1 MPMKLIELVEVIE
14 EIAKNQPNVNQ
25 ILRDDIY
32 DLNTLQDIKYS
43 VFCSTQQQHQE
54 EGDFMTYNFVFFYVD
69 RLMSDRS
76 NQTEIQST
84 GIAVLSNILHRLED
98 YDVEVK
104 SHSYQ
109 VFHQRFNDECAGV
122 YVTVGLTIPT
132 DYTCGETYYDGA
144 E

>member
-1 MPMKLIELVEVIE
+1 MSMKLIELVELIE

-132 DYTCGETYYDGA
+132 DYTCGEIYYDGA

>member
-43 VFCSTQQQHQE
+43 VFCSTQQQHLE

-69 RLMSDRS
+69 RLLSDRS

-132 DYTCGETYYDGA
+132 DYTCGEIYYDGA

>member
-1 MPMKLIELVEVIE
+1 
-14 EIAKNQPNVNQ
+14 
-25 ILRDDIY
+25 
-32 DLNTLQDIKYS
+32 
-43 VFCSTQQQHQE
+43 
-54 EGDFMTYNFVFFYVD
+54 MTYNFVFFYVD
-69 RLMSDRS
+69 RLLSDRS